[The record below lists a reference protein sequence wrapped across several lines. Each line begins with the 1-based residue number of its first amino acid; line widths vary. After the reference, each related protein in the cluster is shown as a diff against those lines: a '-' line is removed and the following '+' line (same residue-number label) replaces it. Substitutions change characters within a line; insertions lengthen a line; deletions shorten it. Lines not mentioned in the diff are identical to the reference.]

1 MKADYKIKNI
11 MRQWKKEVFGDKDNK
26 KFNGFY
32 IFCFNCV
39 YENKEQPAEG
49 ESAENNKNYKINV
62 YSNYPGQVIGFKG
75 KTIFKYRDMLKEID
89 SNITKVNIVE
99 VEY

>member
-1 MKADYKIKNI
+1 MKADYKVKNI
-11 MRQWKKEVFGDKDNK
+11 MKQWKKEVFGDKDNK

-39 YENKEQPAEG
+39 HENKELVEG
-49 ESAENNKNYKINV
+49 ESAENNKNYEINV